1 MGPCHAPKA
10 SQNNNSICRIRVGR
24 MNQLERDELKDK
36 LDDFSRRLD
45 AQVRNWKERG
55 EFTDTVRRLID
66 DIRRRRDQIEK
77 KLALAEAKGTPWD
90 VIKIETERDFSSIF
104 DDLLQIGERLD
115 SEEIKAR
122 RQSC

>member
-1 MGPCHAPKA
+1 MGPCHALKA

-45 AQVRNWKERG
+45 AEVRNWKERG

-77 KLALAEAKGTPWD
+77 KLELWLNQKVRLGMLLKSKRNGISAH
-90 VIKIETERDFSSIF
+90 SSMICSRSVN
-104 DDLLQIGERLD
+104 D
-115 SEEIKAR
+115 
-122 RQSC
+122 

>member
-1 MGPCHAPKA
+1 VGPCHAPKA

-66 DIRRRRDQIEK
+66 DRRRRDQIEK
-77 KLALAEAKGTPWD
+77 KLALAETKGTPWILSKSKRNGIS
-90 VIKIETERDFSSIF
+90 VYSSMICSRSVN
-104 DDLLQIGERLD
+104 D
-115 SEEIKAR
+115 
-122 RQSC
+122 

>member
-1 MGPCHAPKA
+1 
-10 SQNNNSICRIRVGR
+10 
-24 MNQLERDELKDK
+24 MNELERDELKDK

-45 AQVRNWKERG
+45 AEVRNWKERG
-55 EFTDTVRRLID
+55 EFNDTLRRLID

-90 VIKIETERDFSSIF
+90 VIKIETEWDFSSIF

>member
-1 MGPCHAPKA
+1 
-10 SQNNNSICRIRVGR
+10 

-77 KLALAEAKGTPWD
+77 KLALAEAKGTPGMLSKSKRNGIS
-90 VIKIETERDFSSIF
+90 VYSSMICSRSAN
-104 DDLLQIGERLD
+104 D
-115 SEEIKAR
+115 
-122 RQSC
+122 

>member
-1 MGPCHAPKA
+1 
-10 SQNNNSICRIRVGR
+10 

-66 DIRRRRDQIEK
+66 DRRRRDQIEK
-77 KLALAEAKGTPWD
+77 KLALAETKGTPWE
-90 VIKIETERDFSSIF
+90 VIKIETERDFSSLF
-104 DDLLQIGERLD
+104 DDLLQIGKRLD
-115 SEEIKAR
+115 SEEIKS
-122 RQSC
+122 RQQSR